1 MGGTTTITTLTIIT
15 SLLLQLLLKQLQK
28 KCIRIFRNQRN
39 HQSDYCITLL
49 GMQVTIMMQ
58 LVMVIVVI
66 VVMVTVTMIV
76 TMVVIVKVVVE
87 EVVEVVV
94 RIALI
99 MRNKSIE
106 RCMEVISNQLHLSYR
121 FNYFRKPFEI
131 QDIV

>member
-15 SLLLQLLLKQLQK
+15 SLLLLLLLKQLQK

-49 GMQVTIMMQ
+49 RMLVTIMMQ
-58 LVMVIVVI
+58 LVIVKVE
-66 VVMVTVTMIV
+66 VN
-76 TMVVIVKVVVE
+76 VIVKVVVE
-87 EVVEVVV
+87 VVAVVV

-99 MRNKSIE
+99 LRNKSIE
-106 RCMEVISNQLHLSYR
+106 RCVEVISNQLHRCYR

-131 QDIV
+131 HDVV